1 MVNILYPPP
10 RPQSVGEILDLSFRI
25 FGATLLKCLPYAI
38 VGVVI
43 GHIPTMYDLARGRPL
58 VATQLGMQQML
69 NGRWLLLF
77 LVASLGTV
85 FISNA
90 ILLRQYALATGHPA
104 AVGTELAA
112 ALRKLP
118 GIVLIGILIALAI
131 FVSFIPVGIVAAIVV
146 GVGMAAS
153 GAAKAGASAAAI
165 WAAVIYVGLVFV
177 CASWAVVRWI
187 CSGPAYLLTER
198 GPVASMGYSWEL
210 TRGSFWRL
218 SAIYTVGVVLIVVL
232 YVLSTVIGGIVVAL
246 VARGDVA
253 VITAVTAL
261 VISLLGAFVT
271 PYYSALILAV
281 FGDASVRR
289 QGVDLEQ
296 RIAAPT
302 PT

>member
-1 MVNILYPPP
+1 MADILYPPP

-25 FGATLLKCLPYAI
+25 FGATLLKCLPYALA
-38 VGVVI
+38 GVVI
-43 GHIPTMYDLARGRPL
+43 GHLPTMYDLASGRRLL
-58 VATQLGMQQML
+58 VTPAQGMQQL
-69 NGRWLLLF
+69 VSGRWWLLF
-77 LVASLGTV
+77 LIVSLGTV
-85 FISNA
+85 MISNA
-90 ILLRQYALATGHPA
+90 ILLRQYALTTGHTA
-104 AVGTELAA
+104 SVGSELAS

-131 FVSFIPVGIVAAIVV
+131 IASFIPVGIVAGIIA
-146 GVGMAAS
+146 GVGIAAG
-153 GAAKAGASAAAI
+153 GAAKAGAI
-165 WAAVIYVGLVFV
+165 WAAAVYVLLVFL

-198 GPVASMGYSWEL
+198 GPLASMRYSWEL
-210 TRGSFWRL
+210 TRGNFWRL
-218 SAIYTVGVVLIVVL
+218 SAIYTVGVVLILVL
-232 YVLSTVIGGIVVAL
+232 YVLSTVVGGIVVAL

-253 VITAVTAL
+253 VITAVTAI

-296 RIAAPT
+296 RIAAPAAT
-302 PT
+302 